1 MQKLIIASALVL
13 TASLTSGCLVEG
25 GGSSAGAD
33 SSDPEAYVYKGRP
46 DPLLSVPGSDRA
58 DALKERFM
66 QIQGRQ

>member
-13 TASLTSGCLVEG
+13 TASLLGGCLLEG

-33 SSDPEAYVYKGRP
+33 PTDPEAYVYKGRP
-46 DPLLSVPGSDRA
+46 DPLLSVPASDRA